1 MTFVILSRRSLATST
16 ARTISLD
23 FFVGLAALVVVVAAG
38 LGLFIGSSLRG
49 NGSAA
54 VDAVRA
60 GDDDG
65 PHPAALIERIG
76 ELSARMVQLE
86 LEAGGLAQRL
96 EAVKEFGQRMEML
109 QSPPLGPVART
120 PPAPSGGPLLKPQGP
135 GAADGATP
143 KTALPAAKT
152 APQLP
157 EGIRHLPLDNV
168 PPGNTP
174 DMPNAAPGHN
184 PAGPHAALRGIE
196 ENIAQLA
203 QLFSSLDRHASEVSL
218 AHMSFP
224 GRAPVA
230 KSIRVSGFGNRID
243 PFRKKAAFHSG
254 IDFAGPSGTAIQAS
268 AGGRVIFSGVRK
280 DYGKTVEIDHGAGLV
295 TRYAHLSELIA
306 EKDQVVMP
314 GQVIAKMGSTGRST
328 GSHLHFEII
337 KDGRFVD
344 PSVYLRR
351 F

>member
-23 FFVGLAALVVVVAAG
+23 FFLGLAALVVLAAAG
-38 LGLFIGSSLRG
+38 LGLFIGSMLSR
-49 NGSAA
+49 NVPAATSAA
-54 VDAVRA
+54 QA
-60 GDDDG
+60 GDEG
-65 PHPAALIERIG
+65 GHPAALIERIG

-96 EAVKEFGQRMEML
+96 EAVKEFGERMEMS
-109 QSPPLGPVART
+109 QTPPLGPVART
-120 PPAPSGGPLLKPQGP
+120 PPAPAGGPLLKPQRP
-135 GAADGATP
+135 GVAADVATP
-143 KTALPAAKT
+143 RA

-157 EGIRHLPLDNV
+157 GRILHLPLDNMPDV
-168 PPGNTP
+168 P
-174 DMPNAAPGHN
+174 DAAPGSGS
-184 PAGPHAALRGIE
+184 ASPHAALRGIE
-196 ENIAQLA
+196 ANIAQLA

-230 KSIRVSGFGNRID
+230 KSIKVSGFGNRID

-268 AGGRVIFSGVRK
+268 AGGKVIFSGVRK

-306 EKDQVVMP
+306 GKDQIVMP